1 MIFKIFLLISLVSSF
16 LGMIL
21 IVKKN
26 RNQIQSQN
34 KKIEITKTKNSNFF
48 KNIFSKTQQIKPFF
62 IEEKNYLKKDF
73 WKIVKKE
80 KSQKDSHLK

>member
-21 IVKKN
+21 IVKKSKN
-26 RNQIQSQN
+26 QN
-34 KKIEITKTKNSNFF
+34 KNVEKN
-48 KNIFSKTQQIKPFF
+48 KGENIFKKVFPQTQKIKPFF
-62 IEEKNYLKKDF
+62 LEEKNYLKKDF

-80 KSQKDSHLK
+80 KSQKDSSEKV